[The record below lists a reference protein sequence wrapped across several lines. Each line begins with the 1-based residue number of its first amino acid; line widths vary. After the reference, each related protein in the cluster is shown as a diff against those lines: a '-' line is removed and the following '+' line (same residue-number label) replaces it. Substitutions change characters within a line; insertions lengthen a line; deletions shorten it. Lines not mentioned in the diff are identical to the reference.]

1 MRPRGKERLDCV
13 CIRYLRLYGGG
24 EGEERGQHRGT
35 GEIVGARER
44 GVRRTSW
51 WLDREGA
58 TERQSGGE

>member
-1 MRPRGKERLDCV
+1 MHSLFAVIRGR
-13 CIRYLRLYGGG
+13 GG
-24 EGEERGQHRGT
+24 RGQHRGT